1 MGSGSP
7 IRGARHRCRGF
18 PFFSFPPTRHLL
30 RVIGFSRLTA
40 SSMRCREQHRCRVS
54 VPNRSSPRRAVV
66 SLTDLHVE
74 DDLFCRAQDLL
85 LLYDESP
92 VLVRREE
99 LAQVVRGL
107 LTGPHWSCA
116 DDPSITPT
124 PVS

>member
-1 MGSGSP
+1 
-7 IRGARHRCRGF
+7 
-18 PFFSFPPTRHLL
+18 
-30 RVIGFSRLTA
+30 
-40 SSMRCREQHRCRVS
+40 
-54 VPNRSSPRRAVV
+54 VV

-124 PVS
+124 RHRRRPHPPARGRTAQPVGR

>member
-1 MGSGSP
+1 M
-7 IRGARHRCRGF
+7 
-18 PFFSFPPTRHLL
+18 
-30 RVIGFSRLTA
+30 
-40 SSMRCREQHRCRVS
+40 
-54 VPNRSSPRRAVV
+54 V

-124 PVS
+124 RHHQGPHRPTRGRTAQPVTR